1 MDKGKLGN
9 GSRIHQHF
17 QRLRLR
23 RMASFRRS
31 TSSLRAYSR
40 SASSDTAVSMRLTIA
55 MVRGAPGGGAG
66 LIGECAVEMPDGE
79 SRAPLIEHAV
89 CSVLWE

>member
-1 MDKGKLGN
+1 MPSMRDLCDIGIVL
-9 GSRIHQHF
+9 
-17 QRLRLR
+17 LRLGISTR
-23 RMASFRRS
+23 R
-31 TSSLRAYSR
+31 
-40 SASSDTAVSMRLTIA
+40 
-55 MVRGAPGGGAG
+55 APGGGAG